1 MPKKPKLSLNL
12 NDINNGAGLQ
22 NTIVDTVKIL
32 EEHTMPSSVEPRS
45 YKRISYKK
53 IKSSPLNDYP
63 IEELEE
69 MENLLLKYG
78 LLEPFSVHYDEDKD
92 LYMLESGDRRFHALN
107 NLFQRFENTDETAS
121 SIDIDLYQNNLHS
134 LYVDGIYC
142 MVENGPHDD
151 DSVKAR
157 IIVHNET
164 NRPFDIL
171 RTASKINELS
181 EIYFRQN
188 EKLPNGQKINVNEK
202 IAAEL
207 KGRYTVRQIIRY
219 KNFDKLIDELKNIV
233 IEHNMS
239 ISEISTY
246 HTLTEQEQEV
256 LAEYISQYHI
266 PGTKMELPSREELR
280 EIVSSALTENTK
292 EYTPPVE
299 SAGEEKVP
307 DTDLSVAP
315 INGHQPDQQSEPEPI
330 PDVDTLKANAVKK
343 IQEVKSKKDSKIND
357 AAQSIDK
364 KAQQLEKAV
373 FSYIADETEID
384 LDLENLVRE
393 LTSAIQTLT
402 SIKSFL
408 ENQGN

>member
-256 LAEYISQYHI
+256 LAGYISQYHI